1 MGNIYLTEK
10 ILSYIEDHLEE
21 ELSLKKIADECHY
34 SKSYLARTFKKH
46 TGQTL
51 YKYIQCR
58 RLDEA
63 ARKLAKTRRP
73 VIEIAL
79 EAGYSSQQ
87 AFTQAFHDA
96 YAYTP
101 QAYRKRGVYLSKQH
115 AVIRS
120 ITVRSRSPKCRI
132 HAFQTEGGL
141 AA

>member
-1 MGNIYLTEK
+1 MGNTYLTEK

-21 ELSLKKIADECHY
+21 DLSLKKIADECHY
-34 SKSYLARTFKKH
+34 SSSYLARTFKKH

-63 ARKLAKTRRP
+63 AKKLAKTTQP

-79 EAGYSSQQ
+79 EAGYGSQQ
-87 AFTQAFHDA
+87 AFTQAFHCT

-101 QAYRKRGVYLSKQH
+101 QEYRKRGVYLPKH
-115 AVIRS
+115 YIMIRS
-120 ITVRSRSPKCRI
+120 ITVQSMSPICRM
-132 HAFQTEGGL
+132 HAFRTEGSL